1 MPRSKSRFISQTESK
16 FVSLLNQLIVCF
28 DGCEKKKTLFMASL
42 SVKQRKERLVQQFEL
57 MIQDEQKNEVLKTKQ
72 KVLSGEMKTTP
83 LKDVQAKLDRKY
95 GL

>member
-1 MPRSKSRFISQTESK
+1 
-16 FVSLLNQLIVCF
+16 
-28 DGCEKKKTLFMASL
+28 MASL

-57 MIQDEQKNEVLKTKQ
+57 MIQDEQKMSHLEQMFHSILGYKDSALNDDQKSEVLKTKQ

-83 LKDVQAKLDRKY
+83 LKEVQAKLDRKY